1 MIEIVAANKT
11 QIPIIR
17 ELAEQI
23 WPQTFSSI
31 LSPSQIDYMM
41 EMMYNPASLE
51 KQMADGH
58 SFAIAQVD
66 EVNVGYV
73 SYELDCHQSGKTK
86 IHKLYLS
93 PLHQHRGI
101 GKAMVEYVSHNA
113 IKAENTAIFLNVN
126 KYNTQA
132 INFYNRL
139 LFTLIKEEKINIG
152 NGFIMDDFVF
162 ELNLATILS

>member
-73 SYELDCHQSGKTK
+73 SYEVNCHQSGKTM
-86 IHKLYLS
+86 
-93 PLHQHRGI
+93 Q
-101 GKAMVEYVSHNA
+101 
-113 IKAENTAIFLNVN
+113 
-126 KYNTQA
+126 
-132 INFYNRL
+132 
-139 LFTLIKEEKINIG
+139 
-152 NGFIMDDFVF
+152 
-162 ELNLATILS
+162 